1 MKPAIILLLSLSFIS
16 CATVP
21 TGLRVPT
28 DAKTVVDVPETYS
41 FRFQNTT
48 MTLPSGIYEPL
59 LDSDIG
65 LFYKPP
71 APLTW
76 VHWLY
81 GTSHPEGGLLFKR
94 GTSDRP
100 YFWIKFPLDD
110 PQGKI
115 YVQDEMSKDFK
126 YSLRS
131 R

>member
-1 MKPAIILLLSLSFIS
+1 MKAAAILLSGLLLS

-21 TGLRVPT
+21 TGLRPAT
-28 DAKTVVDVPETYS
+28 DLKSVVYVPEAYS

-48 MTLPSGIYEPL
+48 MTLPAGAYEPF
-59 LDSDIG
+59 LDSDNG
-65 LFYKPP
+65 VFYKPLT
-71 APLTW
+71 PLTW

-100 YFWIKFPLDD
+100 YFWIKYPLDS
-110 PQGKI
+110 PQGTI
-115 YVQDEMSKDFK
+115 NIQDEMSKDFK